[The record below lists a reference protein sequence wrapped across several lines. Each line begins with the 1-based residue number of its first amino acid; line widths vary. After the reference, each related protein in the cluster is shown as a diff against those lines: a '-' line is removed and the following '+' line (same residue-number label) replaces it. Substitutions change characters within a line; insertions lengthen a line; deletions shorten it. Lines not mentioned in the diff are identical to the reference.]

1 MTVDPTAETIRP
13 FIEDQSEDG
22 PFVMLNL
29 LAFKP
34 DGGRERYVEY
44 GIKTQ
49 PHLERVGGEVMYF
62 GEGGDTLVQTGR
74 KWDAVMLVKYPNR
87 AAFLDMVANAEYQEI
102 SKIRTAALEDAVLQ
116 PTHPFSA

>member
-34 DGGRERYVEY
+34 DGGRATYIDY
-44 GIKTQ
+44 ATKTA
-49 PHLERVGGEVMYF
+49 PHLERVGGEVLYF
-62 GEGGDTLVQTGR
+62 GEGGETIVQTGR
-74 KWDAVMLVKYPNR
+74 AWDAVMLVKYPNR

-116 PTHPFSA
+116 PTHPFTP